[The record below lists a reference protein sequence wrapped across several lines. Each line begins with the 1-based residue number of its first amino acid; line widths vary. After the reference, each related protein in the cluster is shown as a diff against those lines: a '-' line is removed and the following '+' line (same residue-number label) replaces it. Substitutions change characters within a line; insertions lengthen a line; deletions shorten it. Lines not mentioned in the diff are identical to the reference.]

1 MNMSEEI
8 KMGKQ
13 NNMGFIKRKKHLAMK
28 YFTLTVLSVFVFGI
42 LSVPAHTFENL
53 DVSRDSVDTKDALA
67 EAVWLTIHVAH
78 LDINPEEKIE
88 ILADALG
95 WDCSEP
101 LSYNRTIDAVT
112 TATPH
117 VCNQYLLAAIVADS
131 LDNFIPPVGFVTG
144 ILYLAAVLCY
154 LGVI

>member
-1 MNMSEEI
+1 MN
-8 KMGKQ
+8 
-13 NNMGFIKRKKHLAMK
+13 FIKRKKHLAMK

-42 LSVPAHTFENL
+42 VSVPAHTFENS
-53 DVSRDSVDTKDALA
+53 DVSRGSTDTKDTFA
-67 EAVWLTIHVAH
+67 ETVWLTIHVAH
-78 LDINPEEKIE
+78 LDISPEEKIE
-88 ILADALG
+88 ILANALG
-95 WDCSEP
+95 WNCSEP

-112 TATPH
+112 TATPR
-117 VCNQYLLAAIVADS
+117 VCNQYLLAAIVSDS